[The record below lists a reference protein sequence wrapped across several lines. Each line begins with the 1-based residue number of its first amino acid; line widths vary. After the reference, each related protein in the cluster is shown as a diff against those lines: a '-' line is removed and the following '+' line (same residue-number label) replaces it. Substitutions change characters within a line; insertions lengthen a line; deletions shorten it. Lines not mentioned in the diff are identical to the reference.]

1 MAFGTLDRQ
10 PPLRQA
16 AREVGMSKSA
26 KSVVVFACYLIL
38 LGLVL
43 VLAPNAL
50 LRVFRMPETGEVWIR
65 VVGMLVLILAY
76 YYWNASHAGLRVFF
90 RWTVA
95 ARTSVLLFFIAFV
108 IAGLALPTLILFGVV
123 DFAGAVWTALALRG
137 EAARQ
142 AA

>member
-1 MAFGTLDRQ
+1 
-10 PPLRQA
+10 
-16 AREVGMSKSA
+16 MSKSA
-26 KSVVVFACYLIL
+26 KSVMVFAVYLVL

-43 VLAPNAL
+43 VLAPNTL
-50 LRVFRMPETGEVWIR
+50 LRAFRLAPTGEVWIR

-76 YYWNASHAGLRVFF
+76 YYWNASRAGLRVFL

-95 ARTSVLLFFIAFV
+95 ARTAVLLFFIAFV
-108 IAGLALPTLILFGVV
+108 IAGLAPPTLILFGVV

-137 EAARQ
+137 EAAHQ